1 METKENLISK
11 NNNNKSLNISSK
23 EKSLHPFIVT
33 NTNSIPFI
41 VNINNN
47 NKPKEKDEKKEKNL
61 ETKKEETK
69 KEIIKSLNP
78 FVLDEFLEYDKFD
91 KFDIE
96 RSKKNPASDR
106 ISSSIN
112 KLSKGDDMDILSE
125 LMSLCNFLSLSS
137 ERIGLNH
144 NMGKLLE
151 EICKNLT
158 KTYLP
163 EIVIYSLQ
171 CINYILDINPTLSFT
186 LKKVNA
192 ISSIMKTISCI
203 EDISC
208 IDYVIKIF
216 DKISSENSRILLE
229 NNVFES
235 FLVNYYDFLNI
246 YQKKSL
252 IKICFNMTSRR
263 ISISDYNT
271 YIKPAMNI
279 LINIIRIDDDDNND
293 HLFIAEK
300 ATSILYN
307 IINNNKYGDLSII
320 KELITKFNIIENFMT
335 LLNKYFIKNNQII
348 TEQLI
353 RSILKIIVIFL
364 EISKEGMD
372 KILSNNFLE
381 IIADTVNNEF
391 NTEIKIDNNNNIIN
405 KRKNSNANNRRGL
418 LFLSDFFD
426 ILIALFP
433 SWKYN
438 DIKNKKILNSENKK
452 YFDYFCQNI
461 FLPLI
466 KNIRNKSSNK
476 ILINLIKLILAFI
489 NNTDKNDVIQFL
501 PSKPISQIIIKLL
514 ESKDNNNVIDALS
527 LIKSLLEKA
536 PEEYIVN
543 FVREGIVDNLKNFKI
558 EPKKKMINLQIIKA
572 FINLHFIFHLFPI

>member
-1 METKENLISK
+1 MESEENLISK

-23 EKSLHPFIVT
+23 EKSLHPFIVS
-33 NTNSIPFI
+33 NTNSLPFI

-47 NKPKEKDEKKEKNL
+47 KSKEKDEKKEKNL
-61 ETKKEETK
+61 EAKKDETK
-69 KEIIKSLNP
+69 KEIINSFNP
-78 FVLDEFLEYDKFD
+78 FLLDEFIEY
-91 KFDIE
+91 DIE
-96 RSKKNPASDR
+96 RPKKNTTNDH
-106 ISSSIN
+106 ISLSIE

-125 LMSLCNFLSLSS
+125 LMSLCNFLSLSN
-137 ERIGLNH
+137 ERIGMNY
-144 NMGKLLE
+144 NIGKLLE

-163 EIVIYSLQ
+163 EIIIYSLQ
-171 CINYILDINPTLSFT
+171 CINYILDINPALCFI

-216 DKISSENSRILLE
+216 DKISLENGRILLE

-263 ISISDYNT
+263 VDVNDYNS

-279 LINIIRIDDDDNND
+279 LIKIIRIDDDVNND

-300 ATSILYN
+300 SSCILYN
-307 IINNNKYGDLSII
+307 IINNKYGDTSII

-335 LLNKYFIKNNQII
+335 LLNKYFNKNNQII
-348 TEQLI
+348 SEQLI
-353 RSILKIIVIFL
+353 RNILKIVIIIIEL
-364 EISKEGMD
+364 SKEGMD

-381 IIADTVNNEF
+381 IIADTVNTEF
-391 NTEIKIDNNNNIIN
+391 NTEIKSDNNNNNIIIN
-405 KRKNSNANNRRGL
+405 RRKNSNANNRRGL
-418 LFLSDFFD
+418 LFLSEFFD

-438 DIKNKKILNSENKK
+438 DKKNKKILNSENKN

-476 ILINLIKLILAFI
+476 ILINLLKLILAFI

-501 PSKPISQIIIKLL
+501 PSKPISQIITKLL
-514 ESKDNNNVIDALS
+514 ESKDNSNIIDALS

-558 EPKKKMINLQIIKA
+558 EPKKKMIYLKIIVI
-572 FINLHFIFHLFPI
+572 FINLHFILAI

>member
-69 KEIIKSLNP
+69 KEIKSLNP

-252 IKICFNMTSRR
+252 LKICFNMTSRR

-320 KELITKFNIIENFMT
+320 KELITKFNIIEN
-335 LLNKYFIKNNQII
+335 L
-348 TEQLI
+348 
-353 RSILKIIVIFL
+353 
-364 EISKEGMD
+364 
-372 KILSNNFLE
+372 
-381 IIADTVNNEF
+381 
-391 NTEIKIDNNNNIIN
+391 
-405 KRKNSNANNRRGL
+405 
-418 LFLSDFFD
+418 
-426 ILIALFP
+426 
-433 SWKYN
+433 
-438 DIKNKKILNSENKK
+438 
-452 YFDYFCQNI
+452 
-461 FLPLI
+461 
-466 KNIRNKSSNK
+466 
-476 ILINLIKLILAFI
+476 
-489 NNTDKNDVIQFL
+489 
-501 PSKPISQIIIKLL
+501 
-514 ESKDNNNVIDALS
+514 
-527 LIKSLLEKA
+527 
-536 PEEYIVN
+536 
-543 FVREGIVDNLKNFKI
+543 
-558 EPKKKMINLQIIKA
+558 
-572 FINLHFIFHLFPI
+572 